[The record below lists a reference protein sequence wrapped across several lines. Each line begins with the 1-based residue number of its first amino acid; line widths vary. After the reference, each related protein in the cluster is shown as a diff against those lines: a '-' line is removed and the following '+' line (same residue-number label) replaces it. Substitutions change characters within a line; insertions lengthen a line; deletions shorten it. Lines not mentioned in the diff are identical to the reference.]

1 MFLEWIWVGFI
12 KGDEILW
19 VCVLVFWSMLCLYF
33 EYVVFDFE
41 FSGFVFDFEFSKF
54 VFNFEFFGG
63 KKKPINF
70 LFLKPIAAFF
80 KNAAIGLQLRFSK
93 TQL

>member
-1 MFLEWIWVGFI
+1 M
-12 KGDEILW
+12 
-19 VCVLVFWSMLCLYF
+19 
-33 EYVVFDFE
+33 FDFE

-70 LFLKPIAAFF
+70 LFFKPIAAFF
-80 KNAAIGLQLRFSK
+80 KNAAIGPKPIVVVFKSRL
-93 TQL
+93 